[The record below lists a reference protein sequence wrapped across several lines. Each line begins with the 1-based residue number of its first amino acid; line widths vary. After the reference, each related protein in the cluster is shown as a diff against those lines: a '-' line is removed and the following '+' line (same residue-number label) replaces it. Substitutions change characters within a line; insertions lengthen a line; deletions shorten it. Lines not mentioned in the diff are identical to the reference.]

1 MIAKVIVDNRSR
13 TVDKAFDYE
22 IPEKFFGKIEIGSR
36 VLVPFAK
43 GNREVEGFCVGIKN
57 EPAGDKLK
65 SIIYVSDERP
75 MFDANMLEV
84 IQYMHNHYLCGYLD
98 IIRTIAP
105 PGTAIKTKEWLTVCS
120 ADFSGLSQ
128 IRRKIISCIN
138 ENGGSMERSFLG
150 EFFESD
156 ISSTLRE
163 MVKLG
168 QLKREYRS
176 EREISDR
183 TVQAVRL
190 AEGVKPD
197 RQTMDKLLKKA
208 PVQAKLLDIIS
219 ANDYFIV
226 SELLKFTGV
235 SRAALNALKKKGFI
249 DIYSHVIERNPF
261 VGKNFEIKEMPE
273 ASEEQKAA
281 IEEINASIDKGG
293 GEFLLHGVTGSGK
306 TEVFL
311 QSIAHAL
318 QKGRSALM
326 LVPEISLTPQMVSR
340 FLERFGS
347 RVAVFHSGL
356 SKGERYDQWKRIKD
370 GQADIVIGAR
380 SAVFAPLDN
389 IGIII
394 MDEEHSETYKSEMSP
409 RYHAKEIA
417 IVRAKQYGAAVVFAS
432 ATPSVESYY
441 KAQAG
446 EYKLLTMRKRFNDSK
461 LPAIYVAD
469 MRNELAEGN
478 RSMFS
483 RSLYREIRRNIEN
496 KEQTILFLNRRGFS
510 TFVSCRSCGYTAHC
524 PNCNI
529 SLTYHKFENLLKCH
543 YCGYTANNYTRC
555 PDCGS
560 PYIRYFGGG
569 TQRVEE
575 EIHRLFPDATTIR
588 MDVDTTG
595 KKQSHEKLLDKFEKE
610 KIDILIGTQMVA
622 KGLDFENVTLV
633 GAVSADTMLHINDFR
648 SAERTFAMLEQ
659 VTGRAGR
666 GSKPGRAIIQTY
678 SPEAE
683 AIKLVTVHD
692 YINFYKGEIE
702 IRKVMWYPPFSEII
716 VIMFSGEDKDMV
728 PECAGFFLK
737 CMGNLKEQKLQIL
750 GPVAAAVSKINK
762 KYRWQIIIKCS
773 DDDSLNKRLNHAVD
787 KCAKDKKYSE
797 ISIIIDKNPNMI
809 N

>member
-1 MIAKVIVDNRSR
+1 
-13 TVDKAFDYE
+13 
-22 IPEKFFGKIEIGSR
+22 
-36 VLVPFAK
+36 
-43 GNREVEGFCVGIKN
+43 
-57 EPAGDKLK
+57 
-65 SIIYVSDERP
+65 
-75 MFDANMLEV
+75 
-84 IQYMHNHYLCGYLD
+84 
-98 IIRTIAP
+98 
-105 PGTAIKTKEWLTVCS
+105 
-120 ADFSGLSQ
+120 
-128 IRRKIISCIN
+128 
-138 ENGGSMERSFLG
+138 
-150 EFFESD
+150 
-156 ISSTLRE
+156 
-163 MVKLG
+163 
-168 QLKREYRS
+168 
-176 EREISDR
+176 
-183 TVQAVRL
+183 
-190 AEGVKPD
+190 
-197 RQTMDKLLKKA
+197 
-208 PVQAKLLDIIS
+208 
-219 ANDYFIV
+219 
-226 SELLKFTGV
+226 
-235 SRAALNALKKKGFI
+235 
-249 DIYSHVIERNPF
+249 
-261 VGKNFEIKEMPE
+261 
-273 ASEEQKAA
+273 
-281 IEEINASIDKGG
+281 
-293 GEFLLHGVTGSGK
+293 
-306 TEVFL
+306 
-311 QSIAHAL
+311 
-318 QKGRSALM
+318 M

-409 RYHAKEIA
+409 RYHAREIA

-595 KKQSHEKLLDKFEKE
+595 KKQ
-610 KIDILIGTQMVA
+610 
-622 KGLDFENVTLV
+622 
-633 GAVSADTMLHINDFR
+633 
-648 SAERTFAMLEQ
+648 
-659 VTGRAGR
+659 
-666 GSKPGRAIIQTY
+666 
-678 SPEAE
+678 
-683 AIKLVTVHD
+683 
-692 YINFYKGEIE
+692 
-702 IRKVMWYPPFSEII
+702 
-716 VIMFSGEDKDMV
+716 
-728 PECAGFFLK
+728 CA
-737 CMGNLKEQKLQIL
+737 
-750 GPVAAAVSKINK
+750 
-762 KYRWQIIIKCS
+762 
-773 DDDSLNKRLNHAVD
+773 
-787 KCAKDKKYSE
+787 
-797 ISIIIDKNPNMI
+797 
-809 N
+809 